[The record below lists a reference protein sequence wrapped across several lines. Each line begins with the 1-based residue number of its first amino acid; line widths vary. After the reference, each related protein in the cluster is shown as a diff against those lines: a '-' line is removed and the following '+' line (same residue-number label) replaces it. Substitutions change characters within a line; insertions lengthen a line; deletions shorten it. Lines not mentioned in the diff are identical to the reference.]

1 MAHADYVP
9 IYHHPPNEDDV
20 VFTNIEVRQV
30 VKNIDVNKGSGI
42 DLIPTFF
49 LKDCFE
55 VLTDQLTYLFNQ
67 SMTLSIFPDLW
78 KIATITPISKSGD
91 LTQVGNWRPI
101 SILPLIGKMMELL
114 CVPRFSEYLENHD
127 LLCTEQY
134 CFRKNRSTSLA
145 IFNYVKFIIDEMN
158 KQKIVGCIYLDFAR
172 AFDSINHAKLILKLY
187 DMGVN
192 PKLCSWIENYLSN
205 RKLRTKLNNCIS
217 STRPMLCG
225 VPQGSIIGPTLFL
238 CYINDLAITIQNV
251 GTRISLYADDA
262 VIFCS
267 NYDTFFVKSCL
278 ERALSI
284 VNDWCTSNYIN
295 INIQKTKYCI
305 YGVRSKLNHDTNTS
319 LRLGEQFISRC
330 HQYNYL
336 GIYLDECLNMKANYN
351 AVLKKFS
358 YKIMQFGKIK
368 KFIDK
373 ATRILVYKQ
382 TILPFVEYVSFM
394 LYLNRNCDIEKIQR
408 LQK

>member
-1 MAHADYVP
+1 M
-9 IYHHPPNEDDV
+9 
-20 VFTNIEVRQV
+20 F
-30 VKNIDVNKGSGI
+30 IDVFMQ
-42 DLIPTFF
+42 T
-49 LKDCFE
+49 
-55 VLTDQLTYLFNQ
+55 
-67 SMTLSIFPDLW
+67 
-78 KIATITPISKSGD
+78 
-91 LTQVGNWRPI
+91 VGFH
-101 SILPLIGKMMELL
+101 SS
-114 CVPRFSEYLENHD
+114 CVPQFLRFTWDRTPHVYLTSIAI
-127 LLCTEQY
+127 LASSKL
-134 CFRKNRSTSLA
+134 RKLR
-145 IFNYVKFIIDEMN
+145 
-158 KQKIVGCIYLDFAR
+158 
-172 AFDSINHAKLILKLY
+172 KL
-187 DMGVN
+187 
-192 PKLCSWIENYLSN
+192 
-205 RKLRTKLNNCIS
+205 RTKLRTKLNNCIS

-351 AVLKKFS
+351 AV
-358 YKIMQFGKIK
+358 
-368 KFIDK
+368 
-373 ATRILVYKQ
+373 
-382 TILPFVEYVSFM
+382 
-394 LYLNRNCDIEKIQR
+394 
-408 LQK
+408 